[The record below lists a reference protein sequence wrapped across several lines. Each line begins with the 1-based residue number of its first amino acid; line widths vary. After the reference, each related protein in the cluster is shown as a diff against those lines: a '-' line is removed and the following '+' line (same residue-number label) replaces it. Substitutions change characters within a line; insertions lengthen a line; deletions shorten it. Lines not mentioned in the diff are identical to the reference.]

1 MICLFL
7 PSKFTVSVSV
17 LLFHYVLP
25 LSQSSCLF
33 LCLLFLLSSSYF
45 NLSSKVSSIDL
56 KQNLTLT
63 LKNIYL
69 FSYLFGCTRSQL
81 WHVRSSS
88 LTRDQTWAPCIRS
101 AESQPLDHQGSP
113 SNSVLIVTSGFL
125 SSHFSDKHKYFS
137 PEKPFFYT
145 IQA

>member
-33 LCLLFLLSSSYF
+33 LFLLFLLSSSYF

>member
-33 LCLLFLLSSSYF
+33 LFLLFLLSSSYF

-63 LKNIYL
+63 LKKIYL

>member
-33 LCLLFLLSSSYF
+33 LFLLFLLSSSYF

-63 LKNIYL
+63 LKKIYL

-81 WHVRSSS
+81 CHVRSSS
-88 LTRDQTWAPCIRS
+88 LTSDQTWAPCIRS